1 MQFQIPAGE
10 NVLYRGGGDPKARKA
25 TKWSLI
31 LGVFFIAIAAAVP
44 YFLVILIF
52 GSVGILLLALA
63 LGLFVMTRG
72 VLKSEAVAVTD
83 KALYVKG
90 TRIPLDQISDIG
102 VTQDSTAVPT
112 PGGGFVYYSTF
123 TVTTRDGSKVQFRY
137 QKPNQLKA
145 ALSRAM
151 GSNGG
156 VALGLQRRPRCAI
169 DVPFAL
175 QPIRSWKRRSS
186 RIHLD
191 ARQPSHRISPP

>member
-1 MQFQIPAGE
+1 MQFQIPVGE

-31 LGVFFIAIAAAVP
+31 LGVLFIAIAAAVP
-44 YFLVILIF
+44 SFLVILIF
-52 GSVGILLLALA
+52 GSAGILLLALA
-63 LGLFVMTRG
+63 LGLFAVTRG

-83 KALYVKG
+83 KALYVKDK
-90 TRIPLDQISDIG
+90 RIPLDQIIDIS
-102 VTQDSTAVPT
+102 VAQDSTAVPT

-123 TVTTRDGSKVQFRY
+123 TVTTRDGSKVQFNY

-156 VALGLQRRPRCAI
+156 GGALGLQRRTQCAT
-169 DVPFAL
+169 DVAFAR
-175 QPIRSWKRRSS
+175 QPIRSWERKSS

-191 ARQPSHRISPP
+191 PR

>member
-1 MQFQIPAGE
+1 VQFQIPVGE

-31 LGVFFIAIAAAVP
+31 LGVLFIVIAAAVP
-44 YFLVILIF
+44 YFLVIWIF

-83 KALYVKG
+83 KALYVKDK
-90 TRIPLDQISDIG
+90 RIPLDQIIDIS
-102 VTQDSTAVPT
+102 VAQDSTAVPT

-123 TVTTRDGSKVQFRY
+123 TVTTRDGSKVQFNY

-156 VALGLQRRPRCAI
+156 GGALGLQRRPRCAI
-169 DVPFAL
+169 DVAFAW
-175 QPIRSWKRRSS
+175 QPIRSWERKSS
-186 RIHLD
+186 PIHPD
-191 ARQPSHRISPP
+191 PR